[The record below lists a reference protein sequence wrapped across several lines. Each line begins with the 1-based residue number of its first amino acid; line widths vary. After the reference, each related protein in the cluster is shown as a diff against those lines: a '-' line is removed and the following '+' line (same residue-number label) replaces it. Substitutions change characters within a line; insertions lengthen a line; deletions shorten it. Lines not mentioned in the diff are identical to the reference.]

1 MSPQDRAR
9 AAFAERFGTEPDG
22 VVFAPGRV
30 NLIGEHVDYNDGLV
44 LPMPVR
50 QGTAVAWGHG
60 TGGLAEVL
68 AADFDNDD
76 AFDIAGSNPPPQVDW
91 RAYCRGMVALA
102 PSKPAEGIRLAI
114 AGDLPLGSGLSSS
127 ASLCVAIGRG
137 LAAAA
142 GGTVEPAALALAAQ
156 RTEHE
161 FAGVKCGIMD
171 QMAVAAGEQGH
182 AMLLD
187 CRDLSYRLIALPE
200 EWAVLTVDSGVTRGL
215 VDGEYNQRRAQCAEA
230 ARLLGVASLRDAS
243 IEQLDE
249 ARLPELTDRR
259 ARHVISEIARV
270 RGAAKALESADIV
283 SFAALLREGHASLR
297 DLFEVSV
304 PAVDTLV
311 EELQAIV
318 GPRGGVRMTGAGFG
332 GSVVVVA
339 PAHEAARLLEPGNG
353 RVTRVY
359 GADSW

>member
-9 AAFAERFGTEPDG
+9 AAFAERFGAEPDG

-60 TGGLAEVL
+60 VGGLAEVH

-76 AFDIAGSNPPPQVDW
+76 AFAIAGSNPPPEVDW

-102 PSKPAEGIRLAI
+102 PAKPADGIRLAI
-114 AGDLPLGSGLSSS
+114 AGNLPRGSGLSSS
-127 ASLCVAIGRG
+127 ASLCVALGRA

-142 GGTVEPAALALAAQ
+142 GDAVDPTALALAAQ

-161 FAGVKCGIMD
+161 FAGVRCGIMD
-171 QMAVAAGEQGH
+171 QMAVAAGEPGH

-187 CRDLSYRLIALPE
+187 CRDLKYRLVALPE
-200 EWAVLTVDSGVTRGL
+200 NWAVLTVDSGVTRGL

-243 IEQLDE
+243 IGQLDE
-249 ARLPELTDRR
+249 ARLPDLTDRR

-270 RGAAKALESADIV
+270 RAAAQALESGDIAE
-283 SFAALLREGHASLR
+283 FAALLREGHASLR

-304 PAVDTLV
+304 PAVDALV

-318 GPRGGVRMTGAGFG
+318 GPGGGVRMTGAGFG

-339 PAHEAARLLEPGNG
+339 QPQDAV
-353 RVTRVY
+353 RVVEQSDRPVNQVY
-359 GADSW
+359 GADSG